1 MKRLYF
7 TRHGLS
13 EMNKAGLWSGGGIDT
28 PLAPEGK
35 KAAKKAAEDAKGL
48 NIDYIISS
56 PYIRAYET
64 AKIIAKEIDYP
75 IEKIERNS
83 LFIERN
89 FGELEGT
96 PWRIDINI
104 DGFADVETVDSLMER
119 AKLALRH
126 IEAIPDAHN
135 ILVVSHGSFGRAL
148 RSQINGILFKKQ
160 TKLGNTEIVR
170 FI

>member
-13 EMNKAGLWSGGGIDT
+13 EMNKAGLWSGSIDT

-35 KAAKKAAEDAKGL
+35 AAAKKAAQEAKGL
-48 NIDYIISS
+48 NIDYILSS
-56 PYIRAYET
+56 PYVRAYET
-64 AKIIAKEIDYP
+64 AKIIAEEIDYP
-75 IEKIERNS
+75 VHQIERNS
-83 LFIERN
+83 LLIERD
-89 FGELEGT
+89 FGKLEGT

-119 AKLALRH
+119 ARLALRH

-135 ILVVSHGSFGRAL
+135 ILVISHGSFGRAL
-148 RSQINGILFKKQ
+148 RSQINGIQFKKQ
-160 TKLGNTEIVR
+160 TKLDNTEIVQ

>member
-13 EMNKAGLWSGGGIDT
+13 EMNKAGLWSGSIDT

-35 KAAKKAAEDAKGL
+35 AAAQKAAQDAKGL
-48 NIDYIISS
+48 NIDYILSS
-56 PYIRAYET
+56 PYVRAYET
-64 AKIIAKEIDYP
+64 AKIIAEEIDYP
-75 IEKIERNS
+75 VHKIERNS
-83 LFIERN
+83 LLIERN

-96 PWRIDINI
+96 TWRIDINI

-119 AKLALRH
+119 ARLALRH

-148 RSQINGILFKKQ
+148 RSQINGIQFKKQ
-160 TKLGNTEIVR
+160 TKLDNTEILQ